1 VTIRIGKTVRISDT
15 PMQPGL
21 SGCTGTVIWRRGR
34 MWCRVRLDDHPEPLG
49 PEGKGWFLPQ
59 SAVQP
64 C

>member
-1 VTIRIGKTVRISDT
+1 MIRVGTKGRVIDNV
-15 PMQPGL
+15 MQPHLAG
-21 SGCTGTVIWRRGR
+21 SDATVIWRFGSK
-34 MWCRVRLDDHPEPLG
+34 WCRVRLDDHPEPLG

>member
-1 VTIRIGKTVRISDT
+1 MIRVGTKARIMDNLVHPNLAGSEA
-15 PMQPGL
+15 
-21 SGCTGTVIWRRGR
+21 TVIWRRGKR
-34 MWCRVRLDDHPEPLG
+34 WVRVRVDTHAQPLG

>member
-1 VTIRIGKTVRISDT
+1 MTIRIGTPVRINSN
-15 PMQPGL
+15 PMHPDLAGN
-21 SGCTGTVIWRRGR
+21 TGTVVWRRGPK
-34 MWCRVRLDDHPEPLG
+34 WCRVRLDDHPEPLG

>member
-1 VTIRIGKTVRISDT
+1 
-15 PMQPGL
+15 
-21 SGCTGTVIWRRGR
+21 

-59 SAVQP
+59 SAVQA

>member
-1 VTIRIGKTVRISDT
+1 MSIRIGKSVRIVDNA
-15 PMQPGL
+15 MQPTLIGA
-21 SGCTGTVIWRRGR
+21 TGTVIWRAGPK
-34 MWCRVRLDDHPEPLG
+34 WCRVRLDDHPQPLG